1 MCSKCSKCGTLSIS
15 LQDTYC
21 NSCMFELKN
30 PPKYNT
36 LNDMDARILEMTQ
49 SLENIIRLIV
59 INNQITELQAN
70 KYATVDNRIRKQIEL
85 LIFEKEAIMNLPSE

>member
-1 MCSKCSKCGTLSIS
+1 
-15 LQDTYC
+15 
-21 NSCMFELKN
+21 MFELKN